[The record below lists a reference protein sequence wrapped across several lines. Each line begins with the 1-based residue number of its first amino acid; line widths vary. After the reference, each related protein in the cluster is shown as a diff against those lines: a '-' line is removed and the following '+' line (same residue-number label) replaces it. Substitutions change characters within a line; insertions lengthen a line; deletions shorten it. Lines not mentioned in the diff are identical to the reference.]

1 LLLDGDT
8 PSPPA
13 PHVAVQSS
21 AFMRGAFLI
30 WARRSLYVLHF
41 TAVKKSLQRDTFALS
56 ETARLY
62 LSPASAGSDSPT
74 CRGARRGMKQ
84 SRQAWGR
91 ADGFAVCGFRATL
104 RRNAPGPFIYWR
116 NSATRAA
123 FSVYAE
129 RNHCHDTLGFRASTI
144 GRGSFLFCVAVMTP
158 RRFPPPWS
166 FETAHVQRARRERVA
181 EHARVF

>member
-1 LLLDGDT
+1 
-8 PSPPA
+8 
-13 PHVAVQSS
+13 
-21 AFMRGAFLI
+21 MRGAFLI

-56 ETARLY
+56 ETARLFVALEQRSAEMPLA
-62 LSPASAGSDSPT
+62 LSFIGGT
-74 CRGARRGMKQ
+74 QRHERRL
-84 SRQAWGR
+84 A
-91 ADGFAVCGFRATL
+91 FTL
-104 RRNAPGPFIYWR
+104 SG
-116 NSATRAA
+116 
-123 FSVYAE
+123 
-129 RNHCHDTLGFRASTI
+129 NHCHDTLGFRASTI